1 MMVLYEEEE
10 IMRSY
15 LEEIADGTG
24 LSVEEVKQ
32 LTKQ

>member
-15 LEEIADGTG
+15 LEEIADGPG